1 VNLLHPHLALEALG
15 RGFGHPR
22 VLVVGDLMLD
32 RHIFGEVK
40 RISPEAPVPVLRFAN
55 QTEAAGGAGNVAR
68 NLSRLGCEVVVAA
81 AVGVDTDGDI
91 LLAALRSAGIS
102 SDPVVRVSDR
112 PTIVKTRMIG
122 GHQQMLRIDSETAG
136 PLAPGDAERLTESV
150 TNLVRSGSLSAV
162 LLSDYDKG
170 VLSPD
175 LCRAVIAE
183 CRERKIPVLV
193 DPKGSDMAKYRG
205 ATTLT
210 PNRGEFAI
218 LARDANAAGLPL
230 LEAAR
235 QVVDWLELDHIVVT
249 RSEEGM
255 TLVTRDSHLDV
266 PATAREVYDVTGAG
280 DTVIAVLA
288 AALCGGLELAE
299 AVRLAN
305 IAGGVVVGRV
315 GTAPVDLSDLE
326 KALSA
331 EPTSLSD
338 KFCSSWEKARELVAS
353 WKSGG
358 EVVVFTNGCFDILHA
373 GHVTYLDRAKN
384 EGTRLVLGLN
394 TDESVRRLKG
404 PSRPVNSESDRA
416 TVLSALSSVDAV
428 VLFGEETPLE
438 LIRVLRPDIL
448 AKGADYAPEQV
459 VGREDVESW
468 GGRLVLVP
476 LVEGRSTTA
485 TLARLSGAAAGTS
498 GPAGRIST
506 A

>member
-1 VNLLHPHLALEALG
+1 MNLLHPHPALEALG

-22 VLVVGDLMLD
+22 VLVLGDLMLD

-40 RISPEAPVPVLRFAN
+40 RISPEAPVPVLRFSN

-68 NLSRLGCEVVVAA
+68 NLARLGCEVSVGAVV
-81 AVGVDTDGDI
+81 GTDADGEI
-91 LLAALRSAGIS
+91 LLAALLGAGIS
-102 SDPVVRVSDR
+102 SDLVVRVRDR

-122 GHQQMLRIDSETAG
+122 GHQQMLRIDSERAG
-136 PLAPGDAERLTESV
+136 PLAEADSKSMTESV
-150 TNLVRSGSLSAV
+150 LNSLRSGSLSAV

-175 LCRAVIAE
+175 FCRSVISECRA
-183 CRERKIPVLV
+183 RGIPVFV
-193 DPKGSDMAKYRG
+193 DPKGSDMEKYRK

-218 LARDANAAGLPL
+218 LARDAGAAGLPL
-230 LEAAR
+230 VDAAR
-235 QVVDWLELDHIVVT
+235 KVVEWLELDHIVVT

-255 TLVTRDSHLDV
+255 TLVTRDSHMDV

-288 AALCGGLELAE
+288 AALCGGLDLSE
-299 AVRLAN
+299 AVRLSN
-305 IAGGVVVGRV
+305 IAGGIVVGRV
-315 GTAPVDLSDLE
+315 GTAPVDLADLE
-326 KALSA
+326 KALSS
-331 EPTSLSD
+331 EPTSLFD
-338 KFCSSWEKARELVAS
+338 KFCSSWDRARELVAS
-353 WKSGG
+353 WKAGG

-373 GHVTYLDRAKN
+373 GHVTYLDRAKS

-394 TDESVRRLKG
+394 TDASVSCLKG
-404 PSRPVNSESDRA
+404 PNRPVNSESDRA

-448 AKGADYAPEQV
+448 AKGADYSPEQV
-459 VGREDVESW
+459 VGRAEVESW

-476 LVEGRSTTA
+476 LLEGRSTTA
-485 TLARLSGAAAGTS
+485 TLERM
-498 GPAGRIST
+498 GRR